1 MTLILTGSP
10 AGTDYQ
16 RLCRLLGP
24 YQHRITRVI
33 TGDDPG
39 VAPLGYRWAWKHA
52 KTHQRFRAHWQRHGR
67 NAGLVRNWAMAQ
79 AGDLLLVLGDATAP
93 RLQHLIQCMA
103 TMGKP
108 VVALAHPEV

>member
-16 RLCRLLGP
+16 HLCRLLTP

-33 TGDDPG
+33 TGDDPS
-39 VAPLGYRWAWKHA
+39 VAALGYRWAAKHA
-52 KTHQRFRAHWQRHGR
+52 TRHQRFRAAWDRHGR
-67 NAGLVRNWAMAQ
+67 TAGLVRNWAMAQ

-93 RLQHLIQCMA
+93 RLRHLIQCMT

-108 VVALAHPEV
+108 VVTLDAYDA